1 MFLALRDLRHAK
13 GRFAL
18 IGSVVALITV
28 LVGFLSGLTMGLA
41 EQNVSAITAISAD
54 RMVFSLSTDGEPTNY
69 ADSAVSRADAR
80 QWTDQPGVTR
90 VQPLGISQGRLLA
103 GDGRAAVAVFG
114 TDTPVGTEAA
124 SRRGQVSVPSTIAD
138 DLGGVNTGDTVT
150 IAGRE
155 FTAQVT
161 TDDAWYSHLAV
172 VRVTLADWQ
181 SLQSGGESAPYAT
194 VLAVSA
200 TGTDFAAADAETAT
214 SSAGILQSLASL
226 GSFRSEIGS
235 LLLMVAMLF
244 GISALVVGAFFSV
257 WAVQRQPDVAV
268 LKALGASNR
277 MLIADALGQAAILLA
292 LGVGIGIGL
301 TALLGTLAGAA
312 LPFVLSPLTTLVPA
326 LLMIL
331 LGLAGAAFALRSVT
345 QADPL
350 TALGSNR

>member
-18 IGSVVALITV
+18 IGAVVALITV

-41 EQNVSAITAISAD
+41 EQNVSAITSISAD
-54 RMVFSLSTDGEPTNY
+54 RMVFSTGTGDEPVSY
-69 ADSAVSRADAR
+69 ADSALTRADAAR
-80 QWTDQPGVTR
+80 WGEQPGVSS

-103 GDGRAAVAVFG
+103 GDNKATVTVFG
-114 TDTPVGTEAA
+114 ADTVLGSAPA
-124 SRRGQVSVPSTIAD
+124 SQSGRVSIPLSIAG
-138 DLGGVNTGDTVT
+138 DLGIGAGDSVL
-150 IAGRE
+150 IAGRP
-155 FTAQVT
+155 FAVQTVT
-161 TDDAWYSHLAV
+161 DNAWYSHMPV
-172 VRVTLADWQ
+172 VRVTLADWRG
-181 SLQSGGESAPYAT
+181 LQPEPDTAPFAT
-194 VLAVSA
+194 VLAVTA
-200 TGTDFAAADAETAT
+200 AGTDFAAADATT
-214 SSAGILQSLASL
+214 STTSAGVLQSLAAL

-257 WAVQRQPDVAV
+257 WAIQRQPDVAV

-277 MLIADALGQAAILLA
+277 MLIGDALGQAAILLV
-292 LGVGIGIGL
+292 LGVGLGIGV
-301 TALLGTLAGAA
+301 TALFGTLAGSA

-345 QADPL
+345 TADPL